1 MKTAAAVDQN
11 ASEARSGFVQHFNN
25 VYKCMGAQDQM
36 EQEEEAHEEAMMMN
50 KQQQELGG
58 AKLFAAEDADEA
70 EAPKK
75 GGMFG

>member
-1 MKTAAAVDQN
+1 
-11 ASEARSGFVQHFNN
+11 
-25 VYKCMGAQDQM
+25 MGAQDQM